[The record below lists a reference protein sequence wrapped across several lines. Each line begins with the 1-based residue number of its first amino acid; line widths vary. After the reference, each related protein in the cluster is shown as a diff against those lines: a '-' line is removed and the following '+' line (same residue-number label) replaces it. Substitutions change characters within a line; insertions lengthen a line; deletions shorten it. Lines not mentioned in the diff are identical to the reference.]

1 MIEEFVRSWHL
12 FHDTYI
18 VGWLIVV
25 LLAVVG
31 VLVVARDQIFLGA
44 AISEASTLGIAAG
57 MWLAAA
63 GPFEEAAW
71 MESDAFLS
79 VLACAF
85 SVLAALVTARGSES
99 GAESQEALTGWVFL
113 AAGSLS
119 ILIVAH
125 SPHGLEEVHRLLFS
139 SIIGASAT
147 DVRVFAALTAILAG
161 GVLWFRRRILL
172 VVTDPD
178 MARALGIRTRAWNLV
193 MYTSLGIAVGL
204 SLRVSGLLYTFGCLV
219 LPPLAARNVCR
230 SALAVFVAS
239 PIIGLVTAMAAFVLA
254 NHYDQPPGQ
263 MAVALL
269 SGAVAASA
277 AWRRLFPRP

>member
-63 GPFEEAAW
+63 GPFGEAAW

-79 VLACAF
+79 FLACAF
-85 SVLAALVTARGSES
+85 SVLAALLTARGSES

-139 SIIGASAT
+139 SIIGASTT

-178 MARALGIRTRAWNLV
+178 MARALGIRTRAWNLA
-193 MYTSLGIAVGL
+193 MYSGLGIAVGL

-230 SALAVFVAS
+230 SALAVFVVS